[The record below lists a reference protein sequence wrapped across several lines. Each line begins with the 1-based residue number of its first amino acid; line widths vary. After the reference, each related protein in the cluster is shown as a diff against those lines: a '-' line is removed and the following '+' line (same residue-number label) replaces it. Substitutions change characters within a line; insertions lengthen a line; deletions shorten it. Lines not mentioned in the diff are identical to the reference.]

1 MEWLDMELDMECP
14 AMELVTAYHLVWSR
28 KPRQPQFQAQ
38 AHILQELIHRDPTL
52 KAPVQQVMVQDMAQ
66 DMVQGMAQVMEQQVT
81 DQQAIA
87 ATLEPQAV
95 LQVTNN
101 LQV

>member
-1 MEWLDMELDMECP
+1 
-14 AMELVTAYHLVWSR
+14 
-28 KPRQPQFQAQ
+28 
-38 AHILQELIHRDPTL
+38 
-52 KAPVQQVMVQDMAQ
+52 MAQ